1 MAPALLYS
9 AKIMLN
15 YFFIVPCIAGGSW
28 LAWFVM
34 AEIGRRRASRRIQQG
49 IADYLREPGGKTIT
63 EAR

>member
-1 MAPALLYS
+1 
-9 AKIMLN
+9 MLN

-49 IADYLREPGGKTIT
+49 IADYLREPGSKTIT